1 MSKAP
6 SVLETIIALFSII
19 VFVYRLVV
27 LMYPMLMSGIKENN
41 YSKIFNS
48 LTMLV

>member
-1 MSKAP
+1 MSKLP
-6 SVLETIIALFSII
+6 SVLETIIALFSIV

-27 LMYPMLMSGIKENN
+27 LMYPMLLSGIKENN